1 MREFKEKS
9 FREKETQHLLNT
21 SLGLSW
27 TLPVSTQPLNV
38 VGGKALVVSLL
49 QMRNLKVSL
58 DEPAQGYLALS
69 RADWVSL
76 SYIPLLPWSFP
87 ALTHSPMPWN
97 SNRHGLGPDQ
107 SPWVSGHSRKDCFH
121 EGNMGTSI
129 SEKTFAVVVLVTKL
143 CLAFATSGT
152 VATQAPLSMRFPRQE
167 HWSGLPFPP
176 AYLSHPGLEPKSPE
190 LAGRFFTI
198 EPPGKPRE
206 QVETRKLPYH
216 SSVIKKIIIIKQM
229 NTEKL
234 ASLLCSKLWG
244 KAEKS
249 VEEFFL
255 DLHCCS
261 WGLHPRQETAL

>member
-107 SPWVSGHSRKDCFH
+107 
-121 EGNMGTSI
+121 
-129 SEKTFAVVVLVTKL
+129 
-143 CLAFATSGT
+143 
-152 VATQAPLSMRFPRQE
+152 
-167 HWSGLPFPP
+167 
-176 AYLSHPGLEPKSPE
+176 
-190 LAGRFFTI
+190 
-198 EPPGKPRE
+198 
-206 QVETRKLPYH
+206 
-216 SSVIKKIIIIKQM
+216 
-229 NTEKL
+229 
-234 ASLLCSKLWG
+234 
-244 KAEKS
+244 
-249 VEEFFL
+249 
-255 DLHCCS
+255 
-261 WGLHPRQETAL
+261 